1 MEKLYTTAE
10 VCKILKVS
18 RSSLYRW
25 VKKGWISVV
34 VLPNG
39 QIRVPSSEV
48 EKLLHTLKSA
58 R

>member
-1 MEKLYTTAE
+1 MDKLYTTAE
-10 VCKILKVS
+10 VCKILRVS

-25 VKKGWISVV
+25 IKKGWISVI

-39 QIRVPSSEV
+39 QIRVPSTEV
-48 EKLLHTLKSA
+48 EKLLHALKSA

>member
-1 MEKLYTTAE
+1 MDKLYTTTE

-25 VKKGWISVV
+25 IKKGWISVV

-39 QIRVPSSEV
+39 QLRVPSSEV
-48 EKLLHTLKSA
+48 EKLLQALKSA